1 MPKGDADWITDVLCD
16 IEACCTKEGFFQ
28 TAIEIAK
35 VKSVLMQESQEI
47 VPRKAA
53 NLGNY

>member
-28 TAIEIAK
+28 TAIEIAR